1 MIRDLDEAIKHC
13 KEIGCSDS
21 ECAKEH
27 LQLAQWLTE
36 LKNIRELTMDNLSE
50 ASSQYQKRI
59 EEQNPNAEAY
69 NFDGAFLAGAMWAKN
84 QLYKQADELI
94 TKKTNGEVTLEDT
107 VAFNEGFRLGK
118 EVMKSRMLEDATEEK
133 VSIDDFDNPLV
144 YLDYKYKE
152 GDVIKL
158 LVVKD

>member
-1 MIRDLDEAIKHC
+1 MNAPINEN
-13 KEIGCSDS
+13 
-21 ECAKEH
+21 
-27 LQLAQWLTE
+27 LQNAAQNYSGKVSHPL
-36 LKNIRELTMDNLSE
+36 N
-50 ASSQYQKRI
+50 
-59 EEQNPNAEAY
+59 NA
-69 NFDGAFLAGAMWAKN
+69 FIAGAMWARN

-158 LVVKD
+158 LIVKD